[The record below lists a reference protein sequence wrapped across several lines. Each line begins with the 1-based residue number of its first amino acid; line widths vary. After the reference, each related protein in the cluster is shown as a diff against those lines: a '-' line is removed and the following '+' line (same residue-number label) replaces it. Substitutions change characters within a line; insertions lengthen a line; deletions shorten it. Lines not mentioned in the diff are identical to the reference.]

1 MFKLLKSKKGFT
13 LVELMIV
20 VVIMAILVAVAVPIF
35 SAVTKNARTK
45 TCLGNQREIQSQ
57 LSNAEMGG
65 VLKLKEGDVYTITT
79 DENGEK
85 GTWTISQG
93 ATLDV
98 ATLESLF
105 QHPPICPFAG
115 NTIVV
120 TIRETNL
127 NSDEAGYK
135 VTTVCAKEGSEEVHG
150 S

>member
-45 TCLGNQREIQSQ
+45 TCLSNQREIQSQ
-57 LSNAEMGG
+57 LSNAEMSG
-65 VLKLKEGDVYTITT
+65 VFDLKEGDVYTITT
-79 DENGEK
+79 QDDGKNGI
-85 GTWTISQG
+85 WTTSEG
-93 ATLDV
+93 ASLDTDTLY
-98 ATLESLF
+98 SLF
-105 QHPPICPFAG
+105 QDPPVCPLAG

-120 TIRETNL
+120 TVTEVTLNL
-127 NSDEAGYK
+127 DEKGYK
-135 VTTVCAKEGSEEVHG
+135 VTTVCDKSDSNEVHG